1 MTRRLIEIAVIS
13 AAFFVLDFGI
23 AFCLLLAAV
32 LILFYIVDEL
42 LRRGK
47 ESYRAAGIF
56 FALSWILCL
65 ISYALATD
73 STTLI
78 LQGIFTVLIIL
89 DAFISGRSRS
99 NK

>member
-47 ESYRAAGIF
+47 DSYRAAGFF

-65 ISYALATD
+65 ISYTVALD
-73 STTLI
+73 SKTLI
-78 LQGIFTVLIIL
+78 LQGIFTVMIIL
-89 DAFISGRSRS
+89 DGVISGRSRS